1 MQRTLNDSTVGYY
14 SVQPKYDNSL
24 ALTVNPMYAIND
36 LSDYPAIRKLASA
49 LYKLDSCQ
57 HGAAIMIGAGFSR
70 SAAHHVGG
78 EKKMPLW
85 NDFSRKLAAE
95 LNPDDKDISFL
106 DPLRVAEEYRAY
118 FGQAAFNDRI
128 RSDIDDDAWR
138 VGELYKSLLEL
149 PWSEIMT
156 TNWDTLLERAA
167 KDVHRPYYTPVTKP
181 SDLAWAPSPRIVKLH
196 GTIGITETFIGA
208 QEDYRTYPTK
218 FAPFV
223 NFARQVFIENELCLL
238 GFSGDDPNFLQWS
251 GWVRDHL
258 AGHARKIYLV
268 GALNLTA
275 ARRKHLESMNVAPVD
290 LWNAVKHVDDRDQRH
305 RLAIELFL
313 QALSVEGN
321 SRLKPH
327 EWAAVGLHRQQV
339 APDDHMRQFKEP
351 EYAASL
357 LSAQLEA
364 LRVSRESY
372 PGWLLCPPSVRWQI
386 RHQLNDPFPTA
397 QNLAALS
404 SDDRAKLLYE
414 IAWRY
419 GIMWEYIF
427 PWLAEAMA
435 RVADPDEPCALSSR
449 QQLEICVVLLR
460 NSRWLTAESA
470 EERQVMTQHVEAL
483 VAILERHAR
492 FLPDAAAEL
501 AYHKALTARDALDY
515 AGMDAAVQRMVG
527 EDRVWPLR
535 QAALLMELGKS
546 GEADQ
551 LIAKAYGD
559 LREFHRRDRNSIPI
573 LSRLMWAHWLLESI
587 RRGTHDG
594 AQEKLPAFAESMYR
608 EWKCDPWTWI
618 ENIRGKAIERQEKY
632 WKDRNPIEPSFEQ
645 GAYRD
650 NSKRV
655 SFSNE
660 TSDFLMLDGLTTN
673 VGIPLRSGSAFLHVN
688 LLAGTAEKLVLSGGI
703 GVELWDYT
711 LAIRAASSESSLS
724 IKDVFTRVGVARMS
738 KEAADRLV
746 ERVLKAIGYWC
757 ALRQKGTDE
766 QQGSAL
772 TMLRVQME
780 VLARLVVRVSP
791 EKAKEIF
798 RLAIS
803 IGKQQ
808 DFQHHWL
815 SEVIGGLITHSLDS
829 IPKVDRGDLLPDILD
844 FPLQCE
850 VMGGNFPRWPN
861 PTIDHL
867 NARAM
872 YLGLERRI
880 DELIGFVATN
890 RGLSRGTA
898 LKRLLPLA
906 RNGFLA
912 DNERQKLACA
922 LWGDPPDY
930 RALPSSTNLLPHA
943 MLFLPASDPSQVKRQ
958 VYHRLYEHGEDLL
971 TRTQADLRVYPS
983 PEIDEAASTYIGMA
997 NAAVNDATRLFP
1009 TAEHALVLFD
1019 RLVMYRPTING
1030 DEDFLR
1036 DARRQVVESIG
1047 NALSYAIT
1055 PALSDDAKTVERF
1068 ACLRAFIDE
1077 AEGAFSAAIALAYFT
1092 HINDEVATSVEQ
1104 IIRKSLQRNDS
1115 REVGYAALTVNKW
1128 VELTNESS
1136 MPRSLERLIARVI
1149 VIIESGR
1156 TIGLQQLIWV
1166 AGELIEKQRLSQEQT
1181 ETLIA
1186 AIPNLFAAM
1195 DYASIEPKSQEAISA
1210 SSIREACVKVAGTL
1224 ARYYPDDRALQDMLS
1239 AAKTDA
1245 LPEVRFAVG
1254 PAS

>member
-1 MQRTLNDSTVGYY
+1 MNDSNEEYH
-14 SVQPKYDNSL
+14 SVQPQYDVSL
-24 ALTVNPMYAIND
+24 ALTVNPMHAISN
-36 LSDYPAIRKLASA
+36 LSDYPSIRKLASA
-49 LYKLDSCQ
+49 LYKLDSSQ

-70 SAAHHVGG
+70 SAARHVSG

-85 NDFSRKLAAE
+85 NDFSKKLAAE
-95 LNPDDKDISFL
+95 LNPNENDISFL

-167 KDVHRPYYTPVTKP
+167 RNVHRPYYTPVTKP
-181 SDLAWAPSPRIVKLH
+181 SDLAWATSPRIVKLH

-275 ARRKHLESMNVAPVD
+275 ARRKHLESMNVAPID
-290 LWNAVKHVDDRDQRH
+290 LWNAVKHVDDRDHRH

-313 QALSVEGN
+313 QALNVEGN
-321 SRLKPH
+321 SKPKPH
-327 EWAAVGLHRQQV
+327 EWSPGNLHRQHV
-339 APDDHMRQFKEP
+339 SPDDHMRQFKEP

-372 PGWLLCPPSVRWQI
+372 PGWLVCPPSVRWQI

-397 QNLAALS
+397 KNLAALS
-404 SDDRAKLLYE
+404 SEDRAKLLYE

-419 GIMWEYIF
+419 NVIWEYIP
-427 PWLAEAMA
+427 PWLADAMA
-435 RVADPDEPCALSSR
+435 RVANPDEPCVLSNR
-449 QQLEICVVLLR
+449 QQLEICVALLR
-460 NSRWLTAESA
+460 NSRWLTTDSA
-470 EERQVMTQHVEAL
+470 EERQVVTQHIDAL
-483 VAILERHAR
+483 VGILERHAQY
-492 FLPDAAAEL
+492 LPDAAAEL

-515 AGMDAAVQRMVG
+515 AGMDAVARGIVG
-527 EDRVWPLR
+527 EDPVWQLR
-535 QAALLMELGKS
+535 QAALLTELGKS
-546 GEADQ
+546 EDADQ
-551 LIAKAYGD
+551 LVAKAYGD

-573 LSRLMWAHWLLESI
+573 LSRLMWAHWLLESKH
-587 RRGTHDG
+587 RGTHDRPL
-594 AQEKLPAFAESMYR
+594 EKLPVFAESMYR

-618 ENIRGKAIERQEKY
+618 ENIRSKAIERQEKY
-632 WKDRNPIEPSFEQ
+632 LKDRNPIEPSFEQ
-645 GAYRD
+645 GTYRD
-650 NSKRV
+650 NSKKV

-660 TSDFLMLDGLTTN
+660 MSDFLMLDGLTTN
-673 VGIPLRSGSAFLHVN
+673 VGIPLRSGGAFLHVN
-688 LLAGTAEKLVLSGGI
+688 LLAGTAEKLVLSGGLGI
-703 GVELWDYT
+703 ELWDYS

-724 IKDVFTRVGVARMS
+724 IKDVFTRIGVASIS
-738 KEAADRLV
+738 KEVADTLV
-746 ERVLKAIGYWC
+746 ERALKAIDYWC
-757 ALRQKGTDE
+757 TQRHKGTDE
-766 QQGSAL
+766 QQGGAL

-803 IGKQQ
+803 LGKQR
-808 DFQHHWL
+808 DFHHYWL
-815 SEVIGGLITHSLDS
+815 FDVIDGLITHSLDS
-829 IPKVDRGDLLPDILD
+829 IPKVDHGDLLPEILD

-850 VMGGNFPRWPN
+850 VMDSDSPRWPN
-861 PTIDHL
+861 PVIDHL
-867 NARAM
+867 NARAT

-880 DELIGFVATN
+880 NELIGIVTTN
-890 RGLSRGTA
+890 RGLSRSAA
-898 LKRLLPLA
+898 LERLLPLA
-906 RNGFLA
+906 RNGFLT
-912 DNERQKLACA
+912 DNEQKKLACA

-930 RALPSSTNLLPHA
+930 QALPPSTNLLPHA
-943 MLFLPASDPSQVKRQ
+943 MLFLPASDLSQVKRL
-958 VYHRLYEHGEDLL
+958 VYHDLYEHGDDILAG
-971 TRTQADLRVYPS
+971 TQADLRVYPS
-983 PEIDEAASTYIGMA
+983 PALDRAVTIYAGMA
-997 NAAVNDATRLFP
+997 NAAINDATRLFP
-1009 TAEHALVLFD
+1009 TSEHALVLFD
-1019 RLVMYRPTING
+1019 RLVMYRPAING
-1030 DEDFLR
+1030 EDFLR
-1036 DARRQVVESIG
+1036 DARRQVVESVS

-1068 ACLRAFIDE
+1068 RLLQAFIEE
-1077 AEGAFSAAIALAYFT
+1077 AEGAFSAMMALTYFT
-1092 HINDEVATSVEQ
+1092 HINEEVAAAVEQ
-1104 IIRKSLQRNDS
+1104 VIRKALQRHDS
-1115 REVGYAALTVNKW
+1115 REVSYAALALNRWT
-1128 VELTNESS
+1128 ELTDELS
-1136 MPRSLERLIARVI
+1136 MPPSLDRLIARVI

-1156 TIGLQQLIWV
+1156 TIGLPQLIWV
-1166 AGELIEKQRLSQEQT
+1166 AGQLIEKRRLSQDQA
-1181 ETLIA
+1181 ETLVE

-1195 DYASIEPKSQEAISA
+1195 DYANIEAKSREAISA
-1210 SSIREACVKVAGTL
+1210 STIREACVKVAGML
-1224 ARYYPDDRALQDMLS
+1224 ARSYPDDPALRDILS
-1239 AAKTDA
+1239 AARTDA